1 MPDDAAL
8 QDVAPQ
14 DAEPEGVPVAH
25 SEQSEQG
32 IQPVDASEQSA
43 TVEATVP
50 SRVRRFRDALLNPKA
65 WFASKNR
72 PGIAAFVIPALI
84 IFIAFQVSGVWPS
97 GNRHIL
103 TIDLYHQYAPFLAEY
118 QRKLSNFETLMYS
131 WRGGLGTDFLSLF
144 AYYLASP
151 INLLILLFPASQLSN
166 FVLFDVVLKTG
177 LAGYTSYFF
186 LRRGRAHTPWVAVL
200 FSLGYALS
208 SFTLAYFWNIMWLD
222 VQIMLPLL
230 AYGAWLIVKHE
241 RLVPYVIFTAI
252 TLFVNYYAAFF
263 AVLFIALYFLVLLVE
278 NVPFK
283 RWRDQVAKTILF
295 GGASVFGAAL
305 ASALLIPVYLKLQ
318 HTSAY
323 GDAWPDKVDFM
334 YSPIDLLGRQMFL
347 SAPAVREGLPNI
359 YAGTLVLLL
368 IPAYFLTRSISVKV
382 KVANGILLT
391 VMALSLSVNSL
402 NFFWHGMH
410 YPNQLNHRFAFT
422 AVFLLVVMAADAFRA
437 LKTEP
442 LPLAKIASGIGLLAL
457 VMYRI
462 DKEAVTARSMVATI
476 AVSALYVAVLA
487 AVSRREEI
495 TLKLRKSPR
504 VFAARSVA
512 VATMI
517 GLVSMELLASSIVGI
532 KDVRDG
538 QVFGNRDGYAAG
550 DFPRDVREVAAK
562 IKTDNDGYPRAE
574 LANRKT
580 YNDAFLYGYDGVTL
594 FGSSF
599 SQAQLKLMEDVGLST
614 NGINSYAYNP
624 AKPLDTFLGVK
635 YVMVSD
641 KERGQLIDYPTYY
654 ESTSLNVYENA
665 DALPNAF
672 LVDSA
677 AKDFKTGAEGFL
689 TNQARMYEA
698 AFGTS
703 GLYETVKAEFSATT
717 GTVSEQSNEPF
728 GQQVKIESS
737 SGQAVANVRVTAQKD
752 GHYFLAYKSGTVKV
766 QNVSVYTG
774 NEQKVQV
781 STQKNGLVD
790 LGVLHA
796 GDTGRVEFKTEK
808 DKSGTVSFEAGVM
821 NDSVYES
828 AVAKA
833 KATPVKIE
841 RGGRSMD
848 LSINAPQAGYL
859 LVSNIY
865 DPGWEATVNGQNVK
879 IEPFDDSLML
889 IPVQAGDNQVH
900 MSFTPIGL
908 RAGQL
913 TSALALLLLIALT
926 VFERKTRQRQLKR
939 KHEREI
945 AKSDLPQDEPTLAEA
960 GELNE
965 ETLDADEMYDGG
977 VEDE

>member
-1 MPDDAAL
+1 MPDDAAPQDL
-8 QDVAPQ
+8 VPQYVEPKDAQAEHSNATKQRVLSAGPLEQSEVTEDVAP
-14 DAEPEGVPVAH
+14 
-25 SEQSEQG
+25 
-32 IQPVDASEQSA
+32 
-43 TVEATVP
+43 
-50 SRVRRFRDALLNPKA
+50 SRARRFKDALLNPKA
-65 WFASKNR
+65 WFAPKNR
-72 PGIAAFVIPALI
+72 PGIAAFVIPSLI
-84 IFIAFQVSGVWPS
+84 IFVAFQVAGVWPS
-97 GNRHIL
+97 GDRHIL

-177 LAGYTSYFF
+177 LAGYTGYFF

-263 AVLFIALYFLVLLVE
+263 AVLFISLYFLALLFE

-283 RWRDQVAKTILF
+283 RWRDQVAKVILF
-295 GGASVFGAAL
+295 GAASVFGAAL

-323 GDAWPDKVDFM
+323 GDAWPDKLDFM
-334 YSPIDLLGRQMFL
+334 YSPIDLFGRQMLL
-347 SAPAVREGLPNI
+347 SEPAVREGLPNI
-359 YAGTLVLLL
+359 FAGVLVLLL
-368 IPAYFLTRSISVKV
+368 IPAYFLARSISTRAKI
-382 KVANGILLT
+382 ANGLLLAI
-391 VMALSLSVNSL
+391 MALSLSVNSL

-422 AVFLLVVMAADAFRA
+422 AVFLLVVMATDAFRA
-437 LKTEP
+437 LKDEP

-462 DKEAVTARSMVATI
+462 DKEAVTARAMVATI
-476 AVSALYVAVLA
+476 AVSALYVAVLVA
-487 AVSRREEI
+487 FTRREEI
-495 TLKLRKSPR
+495 ALKLGKKQR
-504 VFAARSVA
+504 VFAARAVA
-512 VATMI
+512 IATMI
-517 GLVSMELLASSIVGI
+517 GLVSLELLGSSIMGI
-532 KDVRDG
+532 KEVRDG

-550 DFPRDVREVAAK
+550 DFPRDMREVAAK
-562 IKTDNDGYPRAE
+562 IKAENDGYPRAE

-599 SQAQLKLMEDVGLST
+599 SEEQLKLMEDVGLST

-635 YVMVSD
+635 YVMTSD
-641 KERGQLIDYPTYY
+641 KEHGQLIDYPTYY
-654 ESTSLNVYENA
+654 ESANLTVYENA
-665 DALPNAF
+665 DALPVAF

-677 AKDFKTGAEGFL
+677 AKDFTTGAEGYL
-689 TNQARMYEA
+689 TSQARMYEA

-703 GLYETVKAEFSATT
+703 GLYKPVKADFLAAT
-717 GTVSEQSNEPF
+717 GSVLEQADTTF
-728 GQQVKIESS
+728 GQQAKFEATSE
-737 SGQAVANVRVTAQKD
+737 QAVVNVSVTAQTN
-752 GHYFLAYKSGTVKV
+752 GHYFLAYKSGTAKV
-766 QNVSVYTG
+766 QNVAVYTG

-790 LGVLHA
+790 LGVLRA

-808 DKSGTVSFEAGVM
+808 DKSGTVSFEAGM
-821 NDSVYES
+821 LNDSVYERGI
-828 AVAKA
+828 AKA
-833 KATPVKIE
+833 NANPVQIE
-841 RGGRSMD
+841 RGQRSMD
-848 LSINAPQAGYL
+848 ISVNAPQAGYL

-865 DPGWEATVNGQNVK
+865 DPGWEATVNGQSVTVA
-879 IEPFDDSLML
+879 PFDDSLML
-889 IPVQAGDNQVH
+889 IPVQAGQNRVH

-908 RAGQL
+908 RVGLVTNAI
-913 TSALALLLLIALT
+913 ALGLLIGLV
-926 VFERKTRQRQLKR
+926 VFERRTRQRQLYR
-939 KHEREI
+939 KHTHEASSGDVARVETDEKRE
-945 AKSDLPQDEPTLAEA
+945 
-960 GELNE
+960 E
-965 ETLDADEMYDGG
+965 E
-977 VEDE
+977 